1 MAPPLPRQAVT
12 PAEATVTPPA
22 VERFA
27 TDRRPPADLE
37 QRPLL
42 PLRTPMSTSSFTQA
56 VEALTAQ
63 AQSLIAATT
72 SEVDALR
79 EELEQERR
87 FRRHL
92 ESAAATRAHE
102 VAAQLEEAR
111 LERQRLAAEL
121 AEALEG
127 RRQAEAEVERFH
139 EAIRQQLAIAE
150 QEQAALEEAERERDR
165 RREEA
170 WQLRLQEAVEAA
182 AARETERQEAAER
195 ERRALLQDLELEQQ
209 SRQRLERRLSGVRQ
223 AVIDLLDPQDGSE
236 AMAEPDAT
244 GAATATD
251 TDWQLELPD
260 GTARLPLRKILVARP
275 AGQGSLSVLT

>member
-1 MAPPLPRQAVT
+1 
-12 PAEATVTPPA
+12 
-22 VERFA
+22 
-27 TDRRPPADLE
+27 
-37 QRPLL
+37 
-42 PLRTPMSTSSFTQA
+42 MSSSFTQA

-102 VAAQLEEAR
+102 VAAEREEAR
-111 LERQRLAAEL
+111 LERQRLEAEL

-165 RREEA
+165 LRE
-170 WQLRLQEAVEAA
+170 
-182 AARETERQEAAER
+182 EAAER
-195 ERRALLQDLELEQQ
+195 QRQSLLQDLEQEQ
-209 SRQRLERRLSGVRQ
+209 RARRRLERRLAGVRQ
-223 AVIDLLDPQDGSE
+223 AVIGLLDPQDGGE
-236 AMAEPDAT
+236 D
-244 GAATATD
+244 GLD
-251 TDWQLELPD
+251 TDMERNEAVLEPWGEYAD
-260 GTARLPLRKILVARP
+260 GTGRLGLRKILVPRT
-275 AGQGSLSVLT
+275 AGQSSQAALT